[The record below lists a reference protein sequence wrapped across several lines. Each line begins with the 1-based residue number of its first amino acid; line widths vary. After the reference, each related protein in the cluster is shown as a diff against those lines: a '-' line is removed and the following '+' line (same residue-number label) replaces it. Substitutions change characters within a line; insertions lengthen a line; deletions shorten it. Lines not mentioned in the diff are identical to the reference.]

1 MKQVADE
8 NGLEITEQLASVPA
22 NTIGEATAASATT
35 ASEDPLSR
43 RLAAL
48 RS

>member
-1 MKQVADE
+1 MKQVAEE

-22 NTIGEATAASATT
+22 NTIGEATASASATT
-35 ASEDPLSR
+35 EDPLSR

>member
-22 NTIGEATAASATT
+22 NAIGEATAASATT
-35 ASEDPLSR
+35 TSEDPLSR